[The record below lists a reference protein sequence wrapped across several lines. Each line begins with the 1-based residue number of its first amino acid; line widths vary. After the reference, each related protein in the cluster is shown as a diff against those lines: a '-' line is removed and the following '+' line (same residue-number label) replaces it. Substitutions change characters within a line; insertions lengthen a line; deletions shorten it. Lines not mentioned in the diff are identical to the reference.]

1 MDPLDHIPS
10 GAPWTGVTIHYS
22 DSPTCINGPGAVST
36 STIIPVSPRQVR
48 ARTSLQEPDFPGPTG
63 QFTGLT
69 QNGGYPAPYED
80 LEDEDDI
87 ADQEMEQEKQRTSS
101 VTRMLLESPTLQGAL
116 AVDYIRA
123 CFHQPGLVSDM
134 ECDAVIETVQALRDY
149 VPRRRLKTTG
159 GTAPPAQHV
168 ATMIGVVLIANQVAR
183 IGGYPDFAMRI
194 APSPSVGSLHTL
206 PLAPAGVYEALCS
219 LTKGHFDPHVTK
231 ETAVTSVPKARSR
244 ANALF
249 ECFFDMDRIRLKYV
263 DRHTIHILGDVIP
276 EGQERGP
283 GAPVRRELVEESK
296 KKGSKGTRGGVY
308 WSREGERIGVTQ
320 EIARD
325 KAKQAQ
331 KRLLTLETDQKDLR
345 KVYLQAD
352 SDRSDAS
359 KIVKA
364 LSKGERPA
372 LEDRTKSL
380 YLNGIFKSTGADSN
394 KAIGFSSDD
403 PGLSVMQI
411 SATLTHGQVSQYI
424 HHYFET
430 LNPFGALVEDESES
444 LVDGIVDLPP
454 ISRITSLLLDDLT
467 FSRQHARNRERDL
480 AEDCDVPKAARAAVQ
495 RLSDAPIT
503 TATTLDERLRTKRSY
518 ATLAAAQRWGIK
530 AEVQNEIRQMLKAKT
545 EKTMKTDEELHELG
559 EEEATTTDAKM
570 DSKDNAARALAPVCR
585 VIPSAAEGKCV
596 TDTVSTVSLPIP
608 TNRGR
613 VSYALPLSNLWGWL
627 LQLVLKTERSKTSAF
642 HGVVI
647 CRNRDCPRF
656 KTKKSTL
663 GRDSNAAINIA
674 VAVVPQWV

>member
-1 MDPLDHIPS
+1 
-10 GAPWTGVTIHYS
+10 
-22 DSPTCINGPGAVST
+22 
-36 STIIPVSPRQVR
+36 
-48 ARTSLQEPDFPGPTG
+48 
-63 QFTGLT
+63 
-69 QNGGYPAPYED
+69 D

-101 VTRMLLESPTLQGAL
+101 DLSMTVKDPSRAHLKSIQAVTRMLLESPTLQGAL
-116 AVDYIRA
+116 TVDYIRA
-123 CFHQPGLVSDM
+123 CFHQPDLVSDM

-168 ATMIGVVLIANQVAR
+168 ATTIGVVLIANQ
-183 IGGYPDFAMRI
+183 
-194 APSPSVGSLHTL
+194 
-206 PLAPAGVYEALCS
+206 
-219 LTKGHFDPHVTK
+219 GHFDPHVTK

-263 DRHTIHILGDVIP
+263 DRHPIHILGDVIP

-364 LSKGERPA
+364 LSKGVDDSVDLNQQDRAWHEAYDKLYQTHRERPA

-380 YLNGIFKSTGADSN
+380 YLNDIFKSTGADSN

-430 LNPFGALVEDESES
+430 LNPVGALVDYDMLYTEDESES

-454 ISRITSLLLDDLT
+454 ISRITSPLLDDIT
-467 FSRQHARNRERDL
+467 FSRKHARNGERDL
-480 AEDCDVPKAARAAVQ
+480 AEDCDISKAARAAVQ

-503 TATTLDERLRTKRSY
+503 TATTLDEVNTAQDRLRTKRSY
-518 ATLAAAQRWGIK
+518 ATLAAAQRRGIK

-545 EKTMKTDEELHELG
+545 EKTMN
-559 EEEATTTDAKM
+559 TDAKM
-570 DSKDNAARALAPVCR
+570 DSKDN
-585 VIPSAAEGKCV
+585 G
-596 TDTVSTVSLPIP
+596 
-608 TNRGR
+608 
-613 VSYALPLSNLWGWL
+613 NL
-627 LQLVLKTERSKTSAF
+627 RI
-642 HGVVI
+642 H
-647 CRNRDCPRF
+647 
-656 KTKKSTL
+656 
-663 GRDSNAAINIA
+663 
-674 VAVVPQWV
+674 